1 MKLSA
6 SPKPWGNGPQ
16 WRLSELA
23 DHLGITAQK
32 LSRLMLADPNAPKP
46 VRLANHRHQ
55 PGGSACN
62 VRAVLAARLPALGGK
77 SRQQKEGSGT
87 A

>member
-55 PGGSACN
+55 PGGSATC
-62 VRAVLAARLPALGGK
+62 ALYSLRDFKRWWK
-77 SRQQKEGSGT
+77 SRQPKAT
-87 A
+87 P

>member
-16 WRLSELA
+16 WRLVELA
-23 DHLGITAQK
+23 DHLGLSPKK
-32 LSRLMLADPNAPKP
+32 LSRLMRADPNAPKP
-46 VRLANHRHQ
+46 VRMANHRSQ
-55 PGGSACN
+55 QCGPAKCALYSLREF
-62 VRAVLAARLPALGGK
+62 RAWWK